1 VTAERVAA
9 DDGRGRSSV
18 LAWAKRERGQGGL
31 AEGAT
36 KRGEVGEQG
45 VGLKR
50 GTVARTLPEN
60 AGSWAR
66 PRREYRGREVR
77 VG

>member
-1 VTAERVAA
+1 
-9 DDGRGRSSV
+9 
-18 LAWAKRERGQGGL
+18 L

>member
-1 VTAERVAA
+1 M
-9 DDGRGRSSV
+9 

-45 VGLKR
+45 VGLKK
-50 GTVARTLPEN
+50 GTGARTLPEN
-60 AGSWAR
+60 ARSWAR
-66 PRREYRGREVR
+66 PRREDGGREVR
-77 VG
+77 DG